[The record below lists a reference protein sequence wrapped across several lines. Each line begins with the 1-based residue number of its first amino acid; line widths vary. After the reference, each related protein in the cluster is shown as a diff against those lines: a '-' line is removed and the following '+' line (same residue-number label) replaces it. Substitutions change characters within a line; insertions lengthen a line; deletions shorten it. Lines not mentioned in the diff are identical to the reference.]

1 MQYDELYR
9 SVMNLDGRVNR
20 LEQRLDQ
27 MELKYSTN
35 YNELYKN
42 INTDR
47 DVVLNR
53 FTSLIDRINSLET
66 AVESEHETSLDLLEV
81 LLHKSEKNKAKLLTN
96 SHKKI
101 SSSSSGFGGGGGTSI
116 GGSGGG
122 GGGGLNSSFSSR

>member
-1 MQYDELYR
+1 M
-9 SVMNLDGRVNR
+9 VANLDGRVNR

-35 YNELYKN
+35 YNELNKN

-81 LLHKSEKNKAKLLTN
+81 LLHKNEKNKNKLITN
-96 SHKKI
+96 SNKKF
-101 SSSSSGFGGGGGTSI
+101 SSSLSGIGGGSVGVGTS
-116 GGSGGG
+116 S
-122 GGGGLNSSFSSR
+122 GGGLNSSFSSR